1 MQPKCELKIFLQGGG
16 VAGAHSTMDSTLA
29 SLPAAPGSILSVP
42 KIFFGISWCWWD
54 LSTAGHSLETMDS
67 ANKCLIVEETH
78 LVLASGK
85 LVLQNKEKNPR
96 FARHR
101 YQFESASRRMTSVSS
116 TGRSSVHCSFSAP
129 TNNLPRKLTPD
140 IFDLSLTHT
149 RPRSNSLPTSPVSYW
164 HVGAMTIVQN
174 INLLAKY
181 QSFLK
186 SSFCV
191 FLSLFC
197 LRQYS

>member
-1 MQPKCELKIFLQGGG
+1 MRTKDFLKGGG

-54 LSTAGHSLETMDS
+54 LSTAGHSLETKDS

-85 LVLQNKEKNPR
+85 LVLQNKEKIPR

-101 YQFESASRRMTSVSS
+101 YQFESASRRMTSFSS
-116 TGRSSVHCSFSAP
+116 TGRSFCPLFVFCTNQQPSEETDTRYFWSV
-129 TNNLPRKLTPD
+129 
-140 IFDLSLTHT
+140 FDTHST
-149 RPRSNSLPTSPVSYW
+149 
-164 HVGAMTIVQN
+164 
-174 INLLAKY
+174 
-181 QSFLK
+181 
-186 SSFCV
+186 
-191 FLSLFC
+191 
-197 LRQYS
+197 